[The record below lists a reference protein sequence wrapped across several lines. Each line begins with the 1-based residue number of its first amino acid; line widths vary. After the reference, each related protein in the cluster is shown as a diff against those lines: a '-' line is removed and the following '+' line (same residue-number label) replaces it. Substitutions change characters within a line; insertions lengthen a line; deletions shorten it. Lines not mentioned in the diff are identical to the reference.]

1 VSEGDA
7 SEAIDRY
14 IERVA
19 RAEQD
24 DMERAH
30 GQFILEVATGKPQQE
45 DPLLSALNEA
55 WRQAT
60 EAEADQQ

>member
-1 VSEGDA
+1 M

-24 DMERAH
+24 DIERAH
-30 GQFILEVATGKPQQE
+30 GQFILEVATGKPQRE

-55 WRQAT
+55 WQA
-60 EAEADQQ
+60 ELASEDDKQ